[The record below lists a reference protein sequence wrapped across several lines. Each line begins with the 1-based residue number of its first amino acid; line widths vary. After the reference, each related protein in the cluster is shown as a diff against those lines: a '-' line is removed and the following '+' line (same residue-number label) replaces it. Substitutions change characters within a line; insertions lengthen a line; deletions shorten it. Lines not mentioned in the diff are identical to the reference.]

1 MGASLPLVGAGEP
14 VGEPERQLPLLRLHQ
29 PDELNP
35 ANIYITSLRIQE
47 HRRNSSILEAIDFI
61 GGGIHFVFVRR
72 PDILHIYFFFGAESF
87 E

>member
-35 ANIYITSLRIQE
+35 ASIYVTSLRISHTYIQ
-47 HRRNSSILEAIDFI
+47 
-61 GGGIHFVFVRR
+61 
-72 PDILHIYFFFGAESF
+72 YFFPVPRPLCEF
-87 E
+87 